1 MVALMRWNVRNVIVL
16 VLLVG
21 LAVALTGFSGSPQGS
36 TGTFTAPTDVAA
48 AFSDG
53 SITVSWTPGS
63 GAASQ
68 VTVVVNVLDD
78 TDYCLGFDA
87 TGSGSSYEC
96 EGVTAGATYV
106 VLVIA
111 LDGEGGYAIGRDAGG
126 GLATHTVPA
135 MLADAA
141 VLSAEKGVLV
151 ALYNA
156 TGGANWTDH
165 TNWLSE
171 MPVGEWYGVTTDAT
185 GRVTELVLREKPID
199 RDDTVQLGRSFR
211 TDGIASV

>member
-16 VLLVG
+16 VLLGG

-111 LDGEGGYAIGRDAGG
+111 LDGEGGYALGKDSSGEPGDAHGAGDDGGCGGVGG
-126 GLATHTVPA
+126 GGGRCWWSFTTPRVVP
-135 MLADAA
+135 
-141 VLSAEKGVLV
+141 
-151 ALYNA
+151 
-156 TGGANWTDH
+156 TG
-165 TNWLSE
+165 
-171 MPVGEWYGVTTDAT
+171 PTTRA
-185 GRVTELVLREKPID
+185 G
-199 RDDTVQLGRSFR
+199 
-211 TDGIASV
+211 